1 MEFLGIPDQTLLGFA
16 GGLIASLILT
26 VLGRGINKLVKL
38 KPKQVGWLALILA
51 AFAIYFTP
59 YAQISYF
66 LFFTGFLWIFILV
79 KGWRLFSFVRKKKG
93 KEEKKEII
101 KKESKGRR
109 TKRSWKKTFSI

>member
-1 MEFLGIPDQTLLGFA
+1 MSLFGIPDQTLIGSA
-16 GGLIASLILT
+16 MGLIASIVLT
-26 VLGRGINKLVKL
+26 AIGKGVNKLVKL
-38 KPKQVGWLALILA
+38 KPKEVGWLALLLA

-59 YAQISYF
+59 YSQISII
-66 LFFTGFLWIFILV
+66 LFFAGFLWIFILV